1 MPITEIEP
9 DLFRFTPSVKTS
21 PMEDPRE
28 WSQEDYANETMLF
41 SADLPFARKHGG
53 PITQVALDALE
64 AAHPELH
71 RNAAYAP
78 DLTGI
83 IDTRVHMLMPG
94 MIPAIGGWHCDAVP
108 RIGGIFKDQ
117 PDPRLY
123 DERVTHYTITMAQG
137 ETSRTAF
144 LMEPIDVS
152 LPPGERV
159 WTAMHKEITRKPRR
173 VLYGSHN
180 SVVKFDLGTPH
191 KASVTSTPGWR
202 FFFRYSLYKS
212 TPRNQ
217 IRRQVQVYIPH
228 EGHGW

>member
-1 MPITEIEP
+1 MPIIETKP
-9 DLFRFTPSVKTS
+9 DWFRFEPRFGVTHFTS
-21 PMEDPRE
+21 PE
-28 WSQEDYANETMLF
+28 WSLQDYANETMLF
-41 SADLPFARKHGG
+41 SADYNFARSSGG
-53 PITQVALDALE
+53 PMTQAALDALE
-64 AAHPELH
+64 AAHPSLH
-71 RNAAYAP
+71 LEAANAP

-108 RIGGIFKDQ
+108 RPGGVFEDQ
-117 PDPRLY
+117 PDPRMY
-123 DERVTHYTITMAQG
+123 DERVTHYTVTMAQG
-137 ETSRTAF
+137 PTSSTAF
-144 LMEPIDVS
+144 LKEAVEVH

-159 WTAMHKEITRKPRR
+159 WTAMHKAIAEKPRT
-173 VLYGSHN
+173 VFYGAHS

-191 KASVTSTPGWR
+191 KATVTITPGWR